1 MANFNLLAQR
11 PLLPMLLPHLP
22 AALRFFFAQLHHTA
36 DGGKSPPY
44 RVLKQGATSTFSHL
58 VAKGNIY
65 VSAWL
70 GQGAN
75 SFGPMP
81 A

>member
-1 MANFNLLAQR
+1 
-11 PLLPMLLPHLP
+11 MLLPHLP
-22 AALRFFFAQLHHTA
+22 AALRFFFAQLYHTA
-36 DGGKSPPY
+36 AGGQSPPSH
-44 RVLKQGATSTFSHL
+44 VLEQGAMSTFPHL

-75 SFGPMP
+75 FFGPMP